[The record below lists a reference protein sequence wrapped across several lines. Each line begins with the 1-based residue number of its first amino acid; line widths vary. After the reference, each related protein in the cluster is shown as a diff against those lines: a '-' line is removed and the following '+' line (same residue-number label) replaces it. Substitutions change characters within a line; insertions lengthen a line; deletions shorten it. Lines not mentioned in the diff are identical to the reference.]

1 MYVTREICATG
12 MHYCS
17 RCSFNSNML
26 NTTQEY
32 IIKEINMNLQP
43 PLAAGE
49 SWRKG
54 EKKRLQTWKRGFWD
68 SINALSQLMY
78 HFSEQTLNMKID

>member
-12 MHYCS
+12 MLYCS
-17 RCSFNSNML
+17 RWSFNSNML

-54 EKKRLQTWKRGFWD
+54 EKKDFRHGSVVFGT
-68 SINALSQLMY
+68 ALM
-78 HFSEQTLNMKID
+78 H